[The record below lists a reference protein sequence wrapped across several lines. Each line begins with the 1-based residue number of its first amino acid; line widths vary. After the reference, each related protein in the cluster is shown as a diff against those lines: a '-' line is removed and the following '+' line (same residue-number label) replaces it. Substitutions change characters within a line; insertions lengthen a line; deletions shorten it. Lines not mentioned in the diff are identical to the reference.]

1 MTNPDWTS
9 SEEFRRECEARRVL
23 KMGDEQRKSY
33 YEGVLKNRGRERT
46 NQLIGDVN
54 AMRRE
59 MREGE

>member
-1 MTNPDWTS
+1 MNN

-33 YEGVLKNRGRERT
+33 YEGVLKHRGRERT
-46 NQLIGDVN
+46 NQLICDVN
-54 AMRRE
+54 RMRRE